1 MKTFQF
7 IGPETECDIIVND
20 DEMIVYDICK
30 IKDYEGGDYLPR
42 AAKKMDY
49 NTHKELHANVSE
61 VSEGK

>member
-61 VSEGK
+61 VSEGQ